1 MKPSSI
7 FIVAICWLGL
17 PYRGSTQIPATPY
30 RFQSAPV
37 YHPPGWYPSGHQRLL
52 LHLSGTYY
60 HAWRN
65 ADIDLDTSFVHAAHY
80 LNISRIILL
89 NEAFEQEIPTNS
101 APWFDQQDPAAARRA
116 LPGTKGAEHLRLL
129 TLLGAYYAFQP
140 SAWAQFRDSAIH
152 YLNTALAESKSLNK
166 LNWYRQIL
174 CVLGKLYIT
183 SDQPQRG
190 TDYFK
195 ECISACRSTGDHP
208 TEAKAW
214 TWWGLYESYSSSGNQ
229 ARIDIFRRAQDL
241 YREIG
246 HPEGQINTLTNIGYL
261 YVTEAKLQKG
271 TEEFKEALRLEDSIG
286 FAYTHYTTD
295 NIAMNGFFQRQYGQP
310 LAYTLQSI
318 KTAEVLRDS
327 VPLACLYCRLSD
339 LYQLLDVKH
348 PESRKWAIKAADR
361 MLIDND
367 NTYLYSILTNINSR
381 PLDSASAL
389 ADIAKLRHYTKICP
403 PVSTTSLLE
412 YDFTI
417 SLYFEALRQYDS
429 AEPHILEAV
438 RLEKQITSQ
447 RGVINSKLAE
457 CRLAKL
463 YFEKK
468 EYGKAEYYA
477 RQFLAEYNSS
487 LGLSHEL
494 EAEYEIA
501 LIDSIKGNYQAGMR
515 HLSNYIYLLYTN
527 LNIQNQRLGEDM
539 AVQYQTQQ
547 KENEI
552 SSLQQ
557 AYDIRRSRLKHAEII
572 RNMTIASSL
581 LLLVILILLYGQ
593 YRTKNRNNKETNEKN
608 TALQRLIKEKEWLL
622 KEIHHRVKNN
632 LHVITSLLE
641 SQSVYAESKAQEA
654 IRDSQHRVHS
664 MSLIHQKLYQRGNM
678 ASIDFGGYIRELV
691 QYLRESFA
699 TDGQIEYLIKED
711 PIEIGASQAAH
722 LGLILNEAITNAIKY
737 AFPDHR
743 KGMIKIIAIHQAD
756 DFLLL
761 EVRDNGIG
769 LPADFDPNKI
779 KSLGIRLMKGLSEDY
794 DAQFTISSENGTIIS
809 LLCKLEPIYEQT
821 SPDR

>member
-1 MKPSSI
+1 M
-7 FIVAICWLGL
+7 
-17 PYRGSTQIPATPY
+17 
-30 RFQSAPV
+30 
-37 YHPPGWYPSGHQRLL
+37 
-52 LHLSGTYY
+52 SGTYY

-65 ADIDLDTSFVHAAHY
+65 ADIDLDTAFLHAARY

-101 APWFDQQDPAAARRA
+101 APWFDRQDPDTASRA
-116 LPGTKGAEHLRLL
+116 LPGTHGEEHLRLL

-140 SAWAQFRDSAIH
+140 NAWARYRDSAIH
-152 YLNTALAESKSLNK
+152 YLNTALAESKSLNQPS
-166 LNWYRQIL
+166 WYRQIL
-174 CVLGKLYIT
+174 CVLGKLYMT
-183 SDQPQRG
+183 SDKPQQG
-190 TDYFK
+190 FDYFK
-195 ECISACRSTGDHP
+195 QCIEGCRSIGDLA
-208 TEAKAW
+208 TEAKALA
-214 TWWGLYESYSSSGNQ
+214 WWGLYESYSPSSNQ
-229 ARIDIFRRAQDL
+229 DRIDIFRRAQDL
-241 YREIG
+241 YKKIG
-246 HPEGQINTLTNIGYL
+246 HPEGQINVLTDIGYI
-261 YVTEAKLQKG
+261 YDSEVQLQKG
-271 TEEFKEALRLEDSIG
+271 DEEFKEALRLEDSIN

-310 LAYTLQSI
+310 LTYTLQSI
-318 KTAEVLRDS
+318 KTSETLRDS
-327 VPLACLYCRLSD
+327 VPLVAFYCRISD
-339 LYQLLDVKH
+339 LYQLLDIKY
-348 PESRKWAIKAADR
+348 PESWKWALKAADR
-361 MLIDND
+361 MLIDKD
-367 NTYLYSILTNINSR
+367 NTYLYNILANINNW

-389 ADIAKLRHYTKICP
+389 ADMAKLRHYANICP
-403 PVSTTSLLE
+403 PISTTSLLE

-429 AEPHILEAV
+429 AEPHILEAE

-447 RGVINSKLAE
+447 RGSINTKLAE

-468 EYGKAEYYA
+468 EYGKAQYYA
-477 RQFLAEYNSS
+477 QRFLAEYNSS

-494 EAEYEIA
+494 QAEYEIA
-501 LIDSIKGNYQAGMR
+501 AIDSINGNYQAGMR
-515 HLSNYIYLLYTN
+515 HLNNYIYLLYAN

-552 SSLQQ
+552 SRLQQ
-557 AYDIRRSRLKHAEII
+557 AYDIRRSRLKQAEII
-572 RNMTIASSL
+572 RNMTIASSVL
-581 LLLVILILLYGQ
+581 LLLILTLLYGQ
-593 YRTKNRNNKETNEKN
+593 YHTKNRNNKEINEKN
-608 TALQRLIKEKEWLL
+608 SALQRLVLEKEWLL

-641 SQSVYAESKAQEA
+641 SQSAFADNKAQEA

-678 ASIDFGGYIRELV
+678 ASIDLGEYIRELV
-691 QYLRESFA
+691 QYLRESFGTA
-699 TDGQIEYLIKED
+699 GHIEYSIETD

-737 AFPDHR
+737 AFPGHR
-743 KGMIKIIAIHQAD
+743 KGRINIIAFQQAD
-756 DFLLL
+756 DQLLL

-769 LPADFDPNKI
+769 LPPDFDPLKT

-794 DAQFTISSENGTIIS
+794 DAQFTITSENGTTIS
-809 LLCKLEPIYEQT
+809 LLCKLEPIYEQE